1 MLMNMRLTL
10 SAHLQR
16 ENGDCSPIHSIYVP
30 AVRCSD
36 MLDKDQPLITLI
48 EEWEGYARRA
58 FLNAEHEKDPMGK
71 RLIEHGAMC
80 YFNCAQQ
87 LKTIQVSISL
97 QPLAIQEKDQK

>member
-1 MLMNMRLTL
+1 
-10 SAHLQR
+10 
-16 ENGDCSPIHSIYVP
+16 
-30 AVRCSD
+30 